1 MVKSGQKWRIVPKFD
16 FFFLNQIN
24 NYVKPCYQYLRS

>member
-1 MVKSGQKWRIVPKFD
+1 MVKSGQNWRIVPTFD

-24 NYVKPCYQYLRS
+24 NYVKPC